1 MRVNFDVCQLLGSFA
16 EHQSL
21 ELLAITWISVRQVL
35 YSSALAMG
43 KKKIG
48 SQGVNVGNAACGDIA
63 LLRAHNGSVL
73 LHFWVFV
80 PP

>member
-1 MRVNFDVCQLLGSFA
+1 MPAAGLLRRTSEPLAAGSNLDF
-16 EHQSL
+16 
-21 ELLAITWISVRQVL
+21 RQAGAVFL
-35 YSSALAMG
+35 CLGYG
-43 KKKIG
+43 EKKIG

>member
-1 MRVNFDVCQLLGSFA
+1 METLSNLRVGGGAVRVNFDGCQLLGSFA

-43 KKKIG
+43 KKKKNWFSG
-48 SQGVNVGNAACGDIA
+48 CECGECC
-63 LLRAHNGSVL
+63 V
-73 LHFWVFV
+73 W
-80 PP
+80 